1 MSLSR
6 DDAAGRYEM
15 TLEGGRIGFANF
27 RMRGDVVMI
36 THVEVPRA
44 LEGKGHASALMK
56 AILADI
62 RARRQTVMPLCSF
75 ANAYMRRHRETQ
87 DLLAPTP

>member
-1 MSLSR
+1 MSLVR
-6 DDAAGRYEM
+6 NDAAGRFEM
-15 TLEGGRIGFANF
+15 PLESGLVAFANF
-27 RMRGDVVMI
+27 RMRDDVVMI

-62 RARRQTVMPLCSF
+62 RARRQKVMPLCSF
-75 ANAYMRRHRETQ
+75 ANGYMRRHKETQ